1 MIVEETFYRSDD
13 WRRQPGAM
21 SGATYNLAHQL
32 VTHNSQGCVF
42 APIRRMQHL
51 AGLDAQ

>member
-13 WRRQPGAM
+13 WRRQPSTM

-42 APIRRMQHL
+42 VPIRRMQHL